1 MRKFIAVASAAVLV
15 LVIGASAAG
24 APATRTLFEG
34 FIHFCGGGPDE
45 VFFVTPGGTVHFKG
59 GMNFNYWE
67 TGNTFI
73 DGPESNI
80 SHGNFNPTSGV
91 VNLDVTLEP
100 YAHSGTWEISQILN
114 FRGNG
119 SFSGHG
125 VGHGTGDL
133 HGMTIKFTTEDPVF
147 FDPADKPCFT
157 DIPVSAPVS
166 GVIISP
172 K

>member
-1 MRKFIAVASAAVLV
+1 MKKLIAVASAAVL
-15 LVIGASAAG
+15 LIFIAASAVG
-24 APATRTLFEG
+24 TPATRTPFEG

-45 VFFVTPGGTVHFKG
+45 VFFVTPGGTEHFRG
-59 GMNFNYWE
+59 GINFNHWF

-73 DGPESNI
+73 DGPENNTSN
-80 SHGNFNPTSGV
+80 GNFNPTSGA

-100 YAHSGTWEISQILN
+100 YAHSGTWEIRQTLN

-133 HGMTIKFTTEDPVF
+133 HGMTIKFTAAPPVPF
-147 FDPADKPCFT
+147 NPADKPCFT

-172 K
+172 